1 MKKAMK
7 KLMAALLAVAMVCAM
22 AIPAWAAEGATA
34 GATTGTITVDNAVN
48 DKTYSFYRIMDI
60 ATHTDDSPYT
70 GVVYK
75 VNHKWSAFVRDS
87 KWSNYFTVNTDGTV
101 TVANDTVDDS
111 VFAET
116 FAAEAQK
123 VLSSHAADYT
133 VTASDGKAVVTADL
147 GYYLVVSD
155 GWDGTKAVICSLGTT
170 TPNVTIKEKNGKPTI
185 EKEVKENSTGKFGE
199 ENDASIGDIVEFK
212 ATVKVIDGAP
222 VNYVVH
228 DVMSNGLRFVNNG
241 EHSVVVKVNDS
252 VLSADNYT
260 VNTTRDDCT
269 FDIVFKNINDKTS
282 VLKSNDLVTITYY
295 AEVTADAVIADTGNE
310 NKIKLK
316 YGDNQDTEWEY
327 TKTYVW
333 SFDVYK
339 YTSVESATSAGTF
352 TDTALPGAIFKVLNS
367 DGSKTAYFTYDS
379 EKNAYKF
386 AGWSASEGAVAEV
399 TTPDDG
405 KINFVGLDSGS
416 YKLEE
421 VEAPQGYNA
430 LTAPIEFT
438 ISNTSSNP
446 KGQVSYKI
454 NNKEATGTIKVLNN
468 AGTTL
473 PGTGG
478 IGTTIF
484 YVVGGGLMAAAAI
497 LLITKK
503 RMENH

>member
-22 AIPAWAAEGATA
+22 AIPAFAAEGGAS
-34 GATTGTITVDNAVN
+34 ATTGTITVDNAVN
-48 DKTYSFYRIMDI
+48 EKTYSFYRIMDI

-75 VNHKWSAFVRDS
+75 VNDKWSAFVRDPQ
-87 KWSNYFTVNTDGTV
+87 WRANFTVNADNTV
-101 TVANDTVDDS
+101 TVANDTVDNS
-111 VFAET
+111 VFAEK

-123 VLSSHAADYT
+123 VLTTHTPDYT
-133 VTASDGKAVVTADL
+133 VTAQDGKAEVTADL

-155 GWDGTKAVICSLGTT
+155 GWDASKPVICSLGTT
-170 TPNVTIKEKNGKPTI
+170 TPNVIIKEKNGKPTI
-185 EKEVKENSTGKFGE
+185 DKEVKENGKFGE

-228 DVMSNGLRFVNNG
+228 DVMSTGLRFVNDS
-241 EHSVVVKVNDS
+241 EHALVVKVNGNDF
-252 VLSADNYT
+252 SADKYT
-260 VNTTRDDCT
+260 VVDTTRDGCT
-269 FDIVFKNINDKTS
+269 FDIVFNNIDDKTS
-282 VLKSNDLVTITYY
+282 VLNSNDVVTITYY
-295 AEVTADAVIADTGNE
+295 AQVTADAVIAGTGNE
-310 NKIKLK
+310 NKIKLE
-316 YGDNQDTEWEY
+316 YGDKQKTEWEY

-339 YTSVESATSAGTF
+339 YTSVKSASSAGTT
-352 TDTALPGAIFKVLNS
+352 TDKALPGAIFKVLNA
-367 DGSKTAYFTYDS
+367 DGDKTAYFTYDS

-399 TTPDDG
+399 TTPADG

-430 LTAPIEFT
+430 LTAPIDFT
-438 ISNTSSNP
+438 ISGTSSDP
-446 KGQVSYKI
+446 KGQVSYQS
-454 NNKEATGTIKVLNN
+454 NGEYATGTIKVLNN
-468 AGTTL
+468 AGATL

-484 YVVGGGLMAAAAI
+484 YVVGGGLMVAAAI

-503 RMENH
+503 RMENR

>member
-22 AIPAWAAEGATA
+22 AIPAFAADGA
-34 GATTGTITVDNAVN
+34 GAAGTGTITVDNAVN
-48 DKTYSFYRIMDI
+48 EKTYSFYRIMDI

-75 VNHKWSAFVRDS
+75 VNPEWSAFVKDPQW
-87 KWSNYFTVNTDGTV
+87 KTNFTVNADDTV
-101 TVANDTVDDS
+101 TVADDTVDNS
-111 VFAET
+111 IFAEN
-116 FAAEAQK
+116 FAAKAQE
-123 VLSSHAADYT
+123 VLSSHTADYT
-133 VTASDGKAVVTADL
+133 VKASDGKAVVTAKL

-155 GWDGTKAVICSLGTT
+155 GWDASKPVICSLGTT

-185 EKEVKENSTGKFGE
+185 EKEVKENSTDKFGE

-212 ATVKVIDGAP
+212 ATVRVIDGAP

-228 DVMSNGLRFVNNG
+228 DVMSTGLRFVNDS
-241 EHSVVVKVNDS
+241 EHAVVVKVNKT
-252 VLSADNYT
+252 VLPADKYT
-260 VNTTRDDCT
+260 VSTTRDDCT
-269 FDIVFKNINDKTS
+269 FDIVFKNIDEKTS
-282 VLKSNDLVTITYY
+282 VLNSNDLVTITYY
-295 AEVTADAVIADTGNE
+295 AEVTADAVIAGTGNE
-310 NKIKLK
+310 NEIQLE
-316 YGDNQDTEWEY
+316 YGDKQRTERDF

-386 AGWSASEGAVAEV
+386 AGWSASEGAVDKV

-468 AGTTL
+468 AGATL

-484 YVVGGGLMAAAAI
+484 YVIGGGLMAAAAI

>member
-22 AIPAWAAEGATA
+22 AIPAWAAGGA
-34 GATTGTITVDNAVN
+34 GAAGTGTITVDNAVN
-48 DKTYSFYRIMDI
+48 EKTYSFYRIMDI

-75 VNHKWSAFVRDS
+75 VNDKWSAFVKDPQ
-87 KWSNYFTVNTDGTV
+87 WNGYFTVNADNTV
-101 TVANDTVDDS
+101 TVADDTVDDS
-111 VFAET
+111 AFAEK
-116 FAAEAQK
+116 FAAEAKK

-133 VTASDGKAVVTADL
+133 VTASNGKAEVTADL

-155 GWDGTKAVICSLGTT
+155 GWDASKPVICSLGTT
-170 TPNVTIKEKNGKPTI
+170 TPNVIIKEKNGKPTI
-185 EKEVKENSTGKFGE
+185 EKEVKENSTDKFGE

-228 DVMSNGLRFVNNG
+228 DVMSTGLRFVNEG
-241 EHSVVVKVNDS
+241 EHAVVVKVNDT
-252 VLSADNYT
+252 VLSADKYT
-260 VNTTRDDCT
+260 VDTTRDACT
-269 FDIVFKNINDKTS
+269 FDIVFNNIDEKTS
-282 VLKSNDLVTITYY
+282 VLNSNDLVTITYY
-295 AEVTADAVIADTGNE
+295 AQVTADAVIVGTGNE
-310 NKIKLK
+310 NKIKLE
-316 YGDNQDTEWEY
+316 YGNKQDTEWEF

-352 TDTALPGAIFKVLNS
+352 TDKALPGAIFKVLNA
-367 DGSKTAYFTYDS
+367 DGTQTAYFTHDTA
-379 EKNAYKF
+379 KNVYKF
-386 AGWSASEGAVAEV
+386 AGWSASEGAVSEV
-399 TTPDDG
+399 TTPADG
-405 KINFVGLDSGS
+405 KINFVGLDSGK

-421 VEAPQGYNA
+421 VEAPEGYNA

-438 ISNTSSNP
+438 ISDTSSDP
-446 KGQVSYKI
+446 KGQVTYKI
-454 NNKEATGTIKVLNN
+454 NNVDATGTIEVLNN
-468 AGTTL
+468 AGATL

-484 YVVGGGLMAAAAI
+484 YVVGGGLMVAAAI

-503 RMENH
+503 RMENR

>member
-1 MKKAMK
+1 MKKSMK

-22 AIPAWAAEGATA
+22 AIPAFAATE
-34 GATTGTITVDNAVN
+34 TGTITVDNAVN
-48 DKTYSFYRIMDI
+48 GKTYNFYRIMDI

-75 VNHKWSAFVRDS
+75 VNSNWSAFVNDS
-87 KWSNYFTVNTDGTV
+87 QWQTYFTVKADGTV
-101 TVANDTVDDS
+101 TVADDTVDNS
-111 VFAET
+111 AFAER

-123 VLSSHAADYT
+123 VLTAHTPDYT
-133 VTASDGKAVVTADL
+133 VTANNGKAEVTADL
-147 GYYLVVSD
+147 GYYLVVSN
-155 GWDGTKAVICSLGTT
+155 GWDGLKPVICSLGTT
-170 TPNVTIKEKNGKPTI
+170 TPNVIIKEKNSKPI
-185 EKEVKENSTGKFGE
+185 IVKEVKENSTGSFGE

-228 DVMSNGLRFVNNG
+228 DVMSTGLSFVNDS
-241 EHSVVVKVNDS
+241 EHALVVKVNGNDF
-252 VLSADNYT
+252 SADKYT
-260 VNTTRDDCT
+260 VNTESDACT

-282 VLKSNDLVTITYY
+282 VLNSNDLVTITYY
-295 AEVTADAVIADTGNE
+295 AQVTADAVIGSTGND
-310 NKIKLK
+310 NQIKLE
-316 YGDNQDTEWEY
+316 YGDRQETEWDF

-339 YTSVESATSAGTF
+339 YTSVESATSADTI
-352 TDTALPGAIFKVLNS
+352 TDKALPGAIFKVLNS

-386 AGWSASEGAVAEV
+386 AGWTASEGAVDKV
-399 TTPDDG
+399 TTPADG
-405 KINFVGLDSGS
+405 KINFVGLDSGK

-430 LTAPIEFT
+430 LTAPIDFT
-438 ISNTSSNP
+438 ISGTSSDP
-446 KGQVSYKI
+446 KGQVSYKS
-454 NNKEATGTIKVLNN
+454 NGEDATGTINVLNN
-468 AGTTL
+468 AGATL

-484 YVVGGGLMAAAAI
+484 
-497 LLITKK
+497 
-503 RMENH
+503 

>member
-22 AIPAWAAEGATA
+22 AIPAFAATE
-34 GATTGTITVDNAVN
+34 TGTITVDNAVN
-48 DKTYSFYRIMDI
+48 GKTYKFYRIMDI
-60 ATHTDDSPYT
+60 ATHNDDSPYT

-75 VNHKWSAFVRDS
+75 VNSKWSAFVNDPQW
-87 KWSNYFTVNTDGTV
+87 KTYFTVNADNTV
-101 TVANDTVDDS
+101 TVAKDTVDNS
-111 VFAET
+111 VFAEK

-123 VLSSHAADYT
+123 VLTDHTPDYT
-133 VTASDGKAVVTADL
+133 DKANGGKAEVTANL

-185 EKEVKENSTGKFGE
+185 EKEVKENSTGSFGE

-228 DVMSNGLRFVNNG
+228 DVMSTGLSFVNDS
-241 EHSVVVKVNDS
+241 EHALVVKVNGNDF
-252 VLSADNYT
+252 SADKYT
-260 VNTTRDDCT
+260 VNTESDACT

-282 VLKSNDLVTITYY
+282 VLNSNDLVTITYY
-295 AEVTADAVIADTGNE
+295 AQVTADAVIGSTGND
-310 NKIKLK
+310 NQIKLE
-316 YGDNQDTEWEY
+316 YGDRQETEWDF

-339 YTSVESATSAGTF
+339 YTSVESATSADTI
-352 TDTALPGAIFKVLNS
+352 TDKALPGAIFKVLNS

-386 AGWSASEGAVAEV
+386 AGWTASEGAVDKV
-399 TTPDDG
+399 TTPADG
-405 KINFVGLDSGS
+405 KINFVGLDSGK

-430 LTAPIEFT
+430 LTAPIDFT
-438 ISNTSSNP
+438 ISGTSSDP
-446 KGQVSYKI
+446 KGQVSYKS
-454 NNKEATGTIKVLNN
+454 NGEDATGTINVLNN
-468 AGTTL
+468 AGATL

-484 YVVGGGLMAAAAI
+484 YVIGGGLMAAAAI

>member
-22 AIPAWAAEGATA
+22 AIPAFAATE
-34 GATTGTITVDNAVN
+34 TGTITVDNAVN
-48 DKTYSFYRIMDI
+48 GKTYNFYRIMDI

-75 VNHKWSAFVRDS
+75 VNSNWSAFVNDS
-87 KWSNYFTVNTDGTV
+87 QWQTYFTVKADGTV
-101 TVANDTVDDS
+101 TVADDTVDNS
-111 VFAET
+111 AFAER

-123 VLSSHAADYT
+123 VLTAHTPDYT
-133 VTASDGKAVVTADL
+133 VTANNGKAEVTADL
-147 GYYLVVSD
+147 GYYLVVSN
-155 GWDGTKAVICSLGTT
+155 GWDGSKPVICSLGTT
-170 TPNVTIKEKNGKPTI
+170 TPNVIIKEKNGKPI
-185 EKEVKENSTGKFGE
+185 IVKEVKENSTNTFGE
-199 ENDASIGDIVEFK
+199 ENDASTGDIVEFQ

-228 DVMSNGLRFVNNG
+228 DIMSTGLRFVNEG
-241 EHSVVVKVNDS
+241 EHAVVVKVKDN

-260 VNTTRDDCT
+260 VNTTRDTCT
-269 FDIVFKNINDKTS
+269 FDIVFKNIDDKTS
-282 VLKSNDLVTITYY
+282 VLNSNDVVTITYY
-295 AEVTADAVIADTGNE
+295 AEVTADAVIGSTGND
-310 NKIKLK
+310 NQIKLE
-316 YGDNQDTEWEY
+316 YGDRQETEWDF

-352 TDTALPGAIFKVLNS
+352 TDKALPGAIFKVLNS

-386 AGWSASEGAVAEV
+386 AGWSASEGAVDKV

-430 LTAPIEFT
+430 LTAPIDFT
-438 ISNTSSNP
+438 ISSTSSNP
-446 KGQVSYKI
+446 KGQVSYRI
-454 NNKEATGTIKVLNN
+454 NGTDSTGRIDVLNN

-484 YVVGGGLMAAAAI
+484 YVIGGGLMVAAAI

-503 RMENH
+503 RMENR

>member
-22 AIPAWAAEGATA
+22 AIPAFAADGA
-34 GATTGTITVDNAVN
+34 GAAGTGTITVDNAVN
-48 DKTYSFYRIMDI
+48 EKTYSFYRIMDI
-60 ATHTDDSPYT
+60 ATHTNDDPYT

-75 VNHKWSAFVRDS
+75 VNDKWSAFVKDPQ
-87 KWSNYFTVNTDGTV
+87 WNGYFTVNADNTV
-101 TVANDTVDDS
+101 TVADEAVNNS
-111 VFAET
+111 VFAEN
-116 FAAEAQK
+116 FAAKAQE

-133 VTASDGKAVVTADL
+133 VKASDGKAVVTAEL

-155 GWDGTKAVICSLGTT
+155 GWDASKPVICSLGTT

-185 EKEVKENSTGKFGE
+185 EKEVKENSTGAFGE

-228 DVMSNGLRFVNNG
+228 DVMSKGLRFVNEG
-241 EHSVVVKVNDS
+241 EHAVVVKVNGE
-252 VLSADNYT
+252 VLSADKYT
-260 VNTTRDDCT
+260 IDTTRDTCT

-282 VLKSNDLVTITYY
+282 VLNSNDLVTITYY
-295 AEVTADAVIADTGNE
+295 AQVTADAVIADAGNE
-310 NKIKLK
+310 NEIQLE
-316 YGDNQDTEWEY
+316 YGDKQRTERDF

-333 SFDVYK
+333 SFDVFK
-339 YTSVESATSAGTF
+339 YTSVKSATSAGTT
-352 TDTALPGAIFKVLNS
+352 TDIALPGAIFKVLNA
-367 DGSKTAYFTYDS
+367 DGDKTAYFTYDS

-386 AGWSASEGAVAEV
+386 AGWSVSEGAVAEV
-399 TTPDDG
+399 TTPDTG

-430 LTAPIEFT
+430 LTAPITFT
-438 ISNTSSNP
+438 IKDTSKTD
-446 KGQVSYKI
+446 KGTVSYTSDG
-454 NNKEATGTIKVLNN
+454 ETATGTIKVLNN
-468 AGTTL
+468 AGATL

-484 YVVGGGLMAAAAI
+484 YVVGGGLMVAAAI

-503 RMENH
+503 RMENR

>member
-1 MKKAMK
+1 MKK
-7 KLMAALLAVAMVCAM
+7 
-22 AIPAWAAEGATA
+22 
-34 GATTGTITVDNAVN
+34 
-48 DKTYSFYRIMDI
+48 
-60 ATHTDDSPYT
+60 
-70 GVVYK
+70 
-75 VNHKWSAFVRDS
+75 S
-87 KWSNYFTVNTDGTV
+87 KP
-101 TVANDTVDDS
+101 
-111 VFAET
+111 
-116 FAAEAQK
+116 
-123 VLSSHAADYT
+123 
-133 VTASDGKAVVTADL
+133 
-147 GYYLVVSD
+147 
-155 GWDGTKAVICSLGTT
+155 VICSLGTT
-170 TPNVTIKEKNGKPTI
+170 TPNVIIKEKNGKPI
-185 EKEVKENSTGKFGE
+185 IVKEVKENSTNTFGE
-199 ENDASIGDIVEFK
+199 ENDASIGDIVEFQ

-228 DVMSNGLRFVNNG
+228 DIMSTGLRFVNEG
-241 EHSVVVKVNDS
+241 EHAVVVKVKDNM
-252 VLSADNYT
+252 LSADNYT
-260 VNTTRDDCT
+260 VNTTRDTCT
-269 FDIVFKNINDKTS
+269 FDIVFKNIDDKTS
-282 VLKSNDLVTITYY
+282 VLNSNDVVTITYY
-295 AEVTADAVIADTGNE
+295 AEVTADAVIGSTGND
-310 NKIKLK
+310 NQIKLE
-316 YGDNQDTEWEY
+316 YGDRQETEWDF

-352 TDTALPGAIFKVLNS
+352 TDKALPGAIFKVLNS

-386 AGWSASEGAVAEV
+386 AGWSASEGAVDKV

-430 LTAPIEFT
+430 LTAPIDFT
-438 ISNTSSNP
+438 ISSTSSNP
-446 KGQVSYKI
+446 KGQVSYRI
-454 NNKEATGTIKVLNN
+454 NGTDSTGRIDVLNN

-503 RMENH
+503 RMENR

>member
-22 AIPAWAAEGATA
+22 AIPAFAAGGA
-34 GATTGTITVDNAVN
+34 GAAGTGTITVDNAVN
-48 DKTYSFYRIMDI
+48 EKTYSFYRIMDI

-75 VNHKWSAFVRDS
+75 VNPEWSAFVKDPQW
-87 KWSNYFTVNTDGTV
+87 KTNFTVNADDTV
-101 TVANDTVDDS
+101 TVADDTVDNS
-111 VFAET
+111 IFAEN
-116 FAAEAQK
+116 FAAKAQE
-123 VLSSHAADYT
+123 VLSSHTADYT
-133 VTASDGKAVVTADL
+133 VKASDGKAVVTAKL

-155 GWDGTKAVICSLGTT
+155 GWDASKPVICSLGTT

-185 EKEVKENSTGKFGE
+185 EKEVKENSTDKFGE

-212 ATVKVIDGAP
+212 ATVRVIDGAP

-228 DVMSNGLRFVNNG
+228 DVMSTGLRFVNDS
-241 EHSVVVKVNDS
+241 EHAVVVKVNKT
-252 VLSADNYT
+252 VLPADKYT
-260 VNTTRDDCT
+260 VSTTRDDCT
-269 FDIVFKNINDKTS
+269 FDIVFKNIDEKTS
-282 VLKSNDLVTITYY
+282 VLNSNDLVTITYY
-295 AEVTADAVIADTGNE
+295 AEVTADAVIAGTGNE
-310 NKIKLK
+310 NEIQLE
-316 YGDNQDTEWEY
+316 YGDKQRTERDF

-386 AGWSASEGAVAEV
+386 AGWSASEGAVDKV

-468 AGTTL
+468 AGATL

-484 YVVGGGLMAAAAI
+484 YVIGGGLMAAAAI

>member
-22 AIPAWAAEGATA
+22 AIPAFAADGGAS
-34 GATTGTITVDNAVN
+34 ATTGTITVDNAVN
-48 DKTYSFYRIMDI
+48 EKTYSFYRIMDI

-75 VNHKWSAFVRDS
+75 VNDKWSAFVKDPQ
-87 KWSNYFTVNTDGTV
+87 WNGYFTVKADGTV
-101 TVANDTVDDS
+101 TVANDTVDNS
-111 VFAET
+111 AFAEK

-123 VLSSHAADYT
+123 VLTTHTPDYT
-133 VTASDGKAVVTADL
+133 VTANNGKAEVTADL

-155 GWDGTKAVICSLGTT
+155 GWDASKPVICSLGTT

-185 EKEVKENSTGKFGE
+185 VKEVKENSTDAFGE

-228 DVMSNGLRFVNNG
+228 DVMSKGLRFVNEG
-241 EHSVVVKVNDS
+241 EHAVVVKVNGE
-252 VLSADNYT
+252 VLSADKYT
-260 VNTTRDDCT
+260 IDTTRDTCT
-269 FDIVFKNINDKTS
+269 FDIVFKNINDKKS
-282 VLKSNDLVTITYY
+282 VLNSNDLVTITYY
-295 AEVTADAVIADTGNE
+295 AEVTADAVIAGTGNKNE
-310 NKIKLK
+310 IQLE
-316 YGDNQDTEWEY
+316 YGDKQRTEQDF

-352 TDTALPGAIFKVLNS
+352 TDKALPGAIFKVLNA
-367 DGSKTAYFTYDS
+367 DGTQTAYFTYDS
-379 EKNAYKF
+379 EKNIYKF
-386 AGWSASEGAVAEV
+386 AGWSASEGAVDKV
-399 TTPDDG
+399 TTPADG
-405 KINFVGLDSGS
+405 KINFVGLDSGK

-430 LTAPIEFT
+430 LTAPIDFT
-438 ISNTSSNP
+438 ISNTSSDP
-446 KGQVSYKI
+446 KGQVSYKS
-454 NNKEATGTIKVLNN
+454 NGEDATGTIKVLNN

-484 YVVGGGLMAAAAI
+484 YVVGGGLMVAAAV

-503 RMENH
+503 RMENR

>member
-22 AIPAWAAEGATA
+22 AIPAFAADGA

-75 VNHKWSAFVRDS
+75 VNDKWSAFVKDPQWRA
-87 KWSNYFTVNTDGTV
+87 NFTVNADNTV

-111 VFAET
+111 AFAEK

-155 GWDGTKAVICSLGTT
+155 GWDASKPVICSLGTT

-185 EKEVKENSTGKFGE
+185 EKEVKENSTNKFGE
-199 ENDASIGDIVEFK
+199 ENDASIGDIVEFQ
-212 ATVKVIDGAP
+212 ATVRVVDGAP

-228 DVMSNGLRFVNNG
+228 DVMSNGLRFVNDSD
-241 EHSVVVKVNDS
+241 HAVVVKVNKN
-252 VLSADNYT
+252 VLPADKYT
-260 VNTTRDDCT
+260 VDTTRDACT
-269 FDIVFKNINDKTS
+269 FDIVFKNIDDKTS
-282 VLKSNDLVTITYY
+282 VLNSNDVVTITYY
-295 AEVTADAVIADTGNE
+295 AQVTADAVIGGTGNDNE
-310 NKIKLK
+310 IQLE
-316 YGDNQDTEWEY
+316 YGDKQRTEKDY

-333 SFDVYK
+333 SFDVFK
-339 YTSVESATSAGTF
+339 YTSVKSANSAGTT
-352 TDTALPGAIFKVLNS
+352 TDKALPGAIFKVLNA
-367 DGSKTAYFTYDS
+367 DGTQTAYFTHDT
-379 EKNAYKF
+379 EKNVYKF

-399 TTPDDG
+399 TTPADG

-421 VEAPQGYNA
+421 VEAPEGYNA
-430 LTAPIEFT
+430 LTAPIDFT
-438 ISNTSSNP
+438 ISNTSSDP
-446 KGQVSYKI
+446 KGQVSYKS
-454 NNKEATGTIKVLNN
+454 NDENATGTIRVLNN
-468 AGTTL
+468 AGATL

-484 YVVGGGLMAAAAI
+484 YVVGGGLMVAAAI

-503 RMENH
+503 RMENR

>member
-22 AIPAWAAEGATA
+22 AIPAFAATE
-34 GATTGTITVDNAVN
+34 TGTITVDNAVN
-48 DKTYSFYRIMDI
+48 GKTYNFYRIMDI
-60 ATHTDDSPYT
+60 ATHTDDNPYT
-70 GVVYK
+70 GIVYK
-75 VNHKWSAFVRDS
+75 VNNNWSTFVKDS
-87 KWSNYFTVNTDGTV
+87 QWNSYFTVKADDTV
-101 TVANDTVDDS
+101 TVANDTVDNS
-111 VFAET
+111 AFAAK

-123 VLSSHAADYT
+123 VLSNHAPDYT
-133 VTASDGKAVVTADL
+133 VTAQNGKAEVTADL

-155 GWDGTKAVICSLGTT
+155 GWDSTKAVICSLGTT
-170 TPNVTIKEKNGKPTI
+170 TPNVIIKEKNGKPTI
-185 EKEVKENSTGKFGE
+185 EKEVKENSTNTFGE

-228 DVMSNGLRFVNNG
+228 DVMSNGLRFVNEG
-241 EHSVVVKVNDS
+241 EHSVVVKVNDN
-252 VLSADNYT
+252 VLPAENYT
-260 VNTTRDDCT
+260 IDTTRDNCT
-269 FDIVFKNINDKTS
+269 FDIVFKNVDNTRS
-282 VLKSNDLVTITYY
+282 VLNSNDVVTITYY
-295 AEVTADAVIADTGNE
+295 AEVTADAVIGGTGND
-310 NKIKLK
+310 NKIKLE
-316 YGDNQDTEWEY
+316 YGDKQETEWDF

-333 SFDVYK
+333 SFDVFK
-339 YTSVESATSAGTF
+339 YTRVESATSAGTF
-352 TDTALPGAIFKVLNS
+352 TDEALSGAIFKVLNS
-367 DGSKTAYFTYDS
+367 DGTKTAYFTHDS
-379 EKNAYKF
+379 VNNAYKF

-421 VEAPQGYNA
+421 VKAPQGYNV
-430 LTAPIEFT
+430 LTAPIDFT
-438 ISNTSSNP
+438 ISGTSSNS
-446 KGQVSYKI
+446 KGQVSYKL
-454 NNKEATGTIKVLNN
+454 NNEDATGCINVLNN

-484 YVVGGGLMAAAAI
+484 YVVGGGLMVAAAI

-503 RMENH
+503 RMENR

>member
-22 AIPAWAAEGATA
+22 AIPAFAATE
-34 GATTGTITVDNAVN
+34 TGTITVDNAVN
-48 DKTYSFYRIMDI
+48 GKTYNFYRIMDI
-60 ATHTDDSPYT
+60 ATHTDDNPYT
-70 GVVYK
+70 GIVYK
-75 VNHKWSAFVRDS
+75 VNNKWSTFVKDS
-87 KWSNYFTVNTDGTV
+87 QWNSYFTVKADDTV
-101 TVANDTVDDS
+101 TVANDTVDNS
-111 VFAET
+111 AFAAK

-123 VLSSHAADYT
+123 VLSNHDPDYT
-133 VTASDGKAVVTADL
+133 VTAQNGKAEVTADL

-155 GWDGTKAVICSLGTT
+155 GWDSTKAVICSLGTT
-170 TPNVTIKEKNGKPTI
+170 TPNVIIKEKNGKPTI
-185 EKEVKENSTGKFGE
+185 EKEVKENSTNTFGE

-228 DVMSNGLRFVNNG
+228 DVMSNGLRFVNEG
-241 EHSVVVKVNDS
+241 EHSVVVKVNDN
-252 VLSADNYT
+252 VLSAENYT
-260 VNTTRDDCT
+260 IDTTRDNCT
-269 FDIVFKNINDKTS
+269 FDIVFKNVDNTRS
-282 VLKSNDLVTITYY
+282 VLNSNDVVTITYY
-295 AEVTADAVIADTGNE
+295 AEVTADAVIGGTGND
-310 NKIKLK
+310 NKIKLE
-316 YGDNQDTEWEY
+316 YGDKQETEWDF

-333 SFDVYK
+333 SFDVFK
-339 YTSVESATSAGTF
+339 YTRVESATSAGTF
-352 TDTALPGAIFKVLNS
+352 TDEALSGAIFKVLNS
-367 DGSKTAYFTYDS
+367 DGTKTAYFTHDS
-379 EKNAYKF
+379 VNNAYKF

-421 VEAPQGYNA
+421 VKAPQGYNA
-430 LTAPIEFT
+430 LTAPIDFT
-438 ISNTSSNP
+438 ISGTSSNS
-446 KGQVSYKI
+446 KGQVSYKL
-454 NNKEATGTIKVLNN
+454 NNEDATGCINVLNN

-484 YVVGGGLMAAAAI
+484 YVLGSILVIGAVV

-503 RMENH
+503 RMSAAA

>member
-22 AIPAWAAEGATA
+22 AIPAFAAEGASAA
-34 GATTGTITVDNAVN
+34 GTGTITVDNAVN
-48 DKTYSFYRIMDI
+48 DKAYKFYRIMDI
-60 ATHTDDSPYT
+60 ATHTDDAPYT

-75 VNHKWSAFVRDS
+75 VNDKWSAFVKDPQW
-87 KWSNYFTVNTDGTV
+87 KTNFTVNADNTV
-101 TVANDTVDDS
+101 TVANDTVDNS
-111 VFAET
+111 IFAEK

-123 VLSSHAADYT
+123 VLTTHTPDYT
-133 VTASDGKAVVTADL
+133 VTASDGKAEVTAKL

-155 GWDGTKAVICSLGTT
+155 GWDASKPVICSLGTT
-170 TPNVTIKEKNGKPTI
+170 TPNVIIKEKNGKPTI

-212 ATVKVIDGAP
+212 ATVRVIDGAP

-228 DVMSNGLRFVNNG
+228 DIMSTGLRFVNDS
-241 EHSVVVKVNDS
+241 EHAVVVKVNGNDF
-252 VLSADNYT
+252 SADNYT
-260 VNTTRDDCT
+260 VSTTRDACT
-269 FDIVFKNINDKTS
+269 FDIVFNNIDEKTS
-282 VLKSNDLVTITYY
+282 VLNSNDVVTITYY
-295 AEVTADAVIADTGNE
+295 AEVTADAVIAGTGNE
-310 NKIKLK
+310 NKIKLE
-316 YGDNQDTEWEY
+316 YGNKQDTEWEY

-339 YTSVESATSAGTF
+339 YTSVKSATSAGTT
-352 TDTALPGAIFKVLNS
+352 TDKTLPGAIFKVLNA
-367 DGSKTAYFTYDS
+367 DGDKTAYFTYDTA
-379 EKNAYKF
+379 KNVYKF

-399 TTPDDG
+399 TTPADG

-430 LTAPIEFT
+430 LTAPIDFT
-438 ISNTSSNP
+438 ISNTSSDP
-446 KGQVSYKI
+446 KGQVSYQS
-454 NNKEATGTIKVLNN
+454 NGEYATGTIKVLNN

-484 YVVGGGLMAAAAI
+484 YVVGGGLMVAAAI

-503 RMENH
+503 RMENR

>member
-7 KLMAALLAVAMVCAM
+7 KLIAALLAVAMVCAM
-22 AIPAWAAEGATA
+22 AIPAFAATE
-34 GATTGTITVDNAVN
+34 TGTITVDNAVN
-48 DKTYSFYRIMDI
+48 GKTYKFYRIMDI
-60 ATHTDDSPYT
+60 ATHNDDSPYT

-75 VNHKWSAFVRDS
+75 VNSKWSAFVNDPQW
-87 KWSNYFTVNTDGTV
+87 KTYFTVNADNTV
-101 TVANDTVDDS
+101 TVAKDTVDNS
-111 VFAET
+111 VFAEK

-123 VLSSHAADYT
+123 VLTDHTPDYT
-133 VTASDGKAVVTADL
+133 DKANGGKAEVTANL

-185 EKEVKENSTGKFGE
+185 EKEVKENSTGSFGE

-228 DVMSNGLRFVNNG
+228 DVMSTGLSFVNDS
-241 EHSVVVKVNDS
+241 EHALVVKVNGNDF
-252 VLSADNYT
+252 SADKYT
-260 VNTTRDDCT
+260 VNTESDACT

-282 VLKSNDLVTITYY
+282 VLNSNDLVTITYY
-295 AEVTADAVIADTGNE
+295 AQVTADAVIGSTGND
-310 NKIKLK
+310 NQIKLE
-316 YGDNQDTEWEY
+316 YGDRQETEWDF

-339 YTSVESATSAGTF
+339 YTSVESATSADTI
-352 TDTALPGAIFKVLNS
+352 TDKALPGAIFKVLNS

-386 AGWSASEGAVAEV
+386 AGWTASEGAVDKV
-399 TTPDDG
+399 TTPADG
-405 KINFVGLDSGS
+405 KINFVGLDSGK

-430 LTAPIEFT
+430 LTAPIDFT
-438 ISNTSSNP
+438 ISGTSSDP
-446 KGQVSYKI
+446 KGQVSYKS
-454 NNKEATGTIKVLNN
+454 NGEDATGTINVLNN
-468 AGTTL
+468 AGATL

-484 YVVGGGLMAAAAI
+484 YVIGGGLMAAAAI

-503 RMENH
+503 RMENR

>member
-22 AIPAWAAEGATA
+22 AIPAFAATE
-34 GATTGTITVDNAVN
+34 TGTITVDNAVN
-48 DKTYSFYRIMDI
+48 GKTYKFYRIMDI
-60 ATHTDDSPYT
+60 ATHNDDSPYT

-75 VNHKWSAFVRDS
+75 VNSKWSAFVNDPQ
-87 KWSNYFTVNTDGTV
+87 WQTYFTVKADGTV
-101 TVANDTVDDS
+101 TVAKDTVDNS
-111 VFAET
+111 VFAEK

-123 VLSSHAADYT
+123 VLTDHTPDYT
-133 VTASDGKAVVTADL
+133 DKANGGKAEVTADL

-170 TPNVTIKEKNGKPTI
+170 TPNVTIKEKNGKPII
-185 EKEVKENSTGKFGE
+185 EKEVKENSTGSFGE

-212 ATVKVIDGAP
+212 ATVNVIDGAP
-222 VNYVVH
+222 VNYVIH
-228 DVMSNGLRFVNNG
+228 DVMSNGLRFVNDG
-241 EHSVVVKVNDS
+241 EHAVVVKVNDN
-252 VLSADNYT
+252 VLSAENYT

-269 FDIVFKNINDKTS
+269 FDIVFKNIDDKTS

-295 AEVTADAVIADTGNE
+295 AEVTADAVIAGTGNE

-333 SFDVYK
+333 SFDLYK

-352 TDTALPGAIFKVLNS
+352 TDKALPGAIFKVLNS

-379 EKNAYKF
+379 EKTAYKF
-386 AGWSASEGAVAEV
+386 AGWSASEGAVDKV

-430 LTAPIEFT
+430 LTAPIDFT
-438 ISNTSSNP
+438 ISGTSSNP
-446 KGQVSYKI
+446 KGQVSYQI
-454 NNKEATGTIKVLNN
+454 NGTDSTGRINVLNN
-468 AGTTL
+468 RGTTL

-484 YVVGGGLMAAAAI
+484 YVIGGGLMAAAAI

-503 RMENH
+503 RMENR

>member
-22 AIPAWAAEGATA
+22 AVPAFAAEGA
-34 GATTGTITVDNAVN
+34 GAAATGTITVDNAVN
-48 DKTYSFYRIMDI
+48 NRTYSFYRIMDI
-60 ATHTDDSPYT
+60 AAHTNDTPYT
-70 GVVYK
+70 GIVYK

-87 KWSNYFTVNTDGTV
+87 KWSNYFTVNADGTV
-101 TVANDTVDDS
+101 TVANDTVDNS
-111 VFAET
+111 VFAEK

-123 VLSSHAADYT
+123 VLTSHTPDYT
-133 VTASDGKAVVTADL
+133 DIATDGKAEVNAAL
-147 GYYLVVSD
+147 GYYLVISD

-170 TPNVTIKEKNGKPTI
+170 TPNVTIKEKNGKPAI

-228 DVMSNGLRFVNNG
+228 DIMSKGLRFVNEG
-241 EHSVVVKVNDS
+241 KHSVVVKVNDK

-260 VNTTRDDCT
+260 VDTTSDVCT

-282 VLKSNDLVTITYY
+282 VLKSNDVVTITYY
-295 AEVTADAVIADTGNE
+295 AEVTADAVIAESGNE

-316 YGDNQDTEWEY
+316 YGDNQETEWEY

-352 TDTALPGAIFKVLNS
+352 TDKALSGAIFKVLNS
-367 DGSKTAYFTYDS
+367 DGSKTAYFTYDN

-386 AGWSASEGAVAEV
+386 AGWSASEGAVDKV
-399 TTPDDG
+399 TTPDGG

-430 LTAPIEFT
+430 LTAPIDFT
-438 ISNTSSNP
+438 ISGTSSNP
-446 KGQVSYKI
+446 KGQVSYQI
-454 NNKEATGTIKVLNN
+454 NGTVSTGRIDVLNN

-484 YVVGGGLMAAAAI
+484 YVIGGGLMAVAAI

-503 RMENH
+503 RMENR

>member
-22 AIPAWAAEGATA
+22 AIPAFAATE
-34 GATTGTITVDNAVN
+34 TGTITVDNAVN
-48 DKTYSFYRIMDI
+48 GKTYKFYRIMDI
-60 ATHTDDSPYT
+60 ATHNDDSPYT

-75 VNHKWSAFVRDS
+75 VNSKWSAFVNDPQW
-87 KWSNYFTVNTDGTV
+87 KTYFTVNADNTV
-101 TVANDTVDDS
+101 TVAKDTVDNS
-111 VFAET
+111 VFAEK

-123 VLSSHAADYT
+123 VLTDHTPDYT
-133 VTASDGKAVVTADL
+133 DKANGGKAEVTANL

-185 EKEVKENSTGKFGE
+185 EKEVKENSTGSFGE

-228 DVMSNGLRFVNNG
+228 DVMSTGLSFVNDS
-241 EHSVVVKVNDS
+241 EHALVVKVNGNDF
-252 VLSADNYT
+252 SADKYT
-260 VNTTRDDCT
+260 VNTESDACT

-282 VLKSNDLVTITYY
+282 VLNSNDLVTITYY
-295 AEVTADAVIADTGNE
+295 AQVTADAVIGSTGND
-310 NKIKLK
+310 NQIKLE
-316 YGDNQDTEWEY
+316 YGDRQETEWDF

-339 YTSVESATSAGTF
+339 YTSVESATSADTI
-352 TDTALPGAIFKVLNS
+352 TDKALPGAIFKVLNS

-386 AGWSASEGAVAEV
+386 AGWTASEGAVDKV
-399 TTPDDG
+399 TTPADG
-405 KINFVGLDSGS
+405 KINFVGLDSGK

-430 LTAPIEFT
+430 LTAPIDFT
-438 ISNTSSNP
+438 ISGTSSDP
-446 KGQVSYKI
+446 KGQVSYKS
-454 NNKEATGTIKVLNN
+454 NGEDATGTINVLNN
-468 AGTTL
+468 AGATL

-484 YVVGGGLMAAAAI
+484 YVIGGGLMAAAAI

-503 RMENH
+503 RMENR